1 MEQKRSVWA
10 VKIDERGRITVPK
23 DLLDLLGIT
32 SNDTLAFVREDEGP
46 IYVGK
51 AQFQV
56 EIPFTRKLGEGTRAL
71 QNQEKPKK
79 ASRRRQHDLGG

>member
-1 MEQKRSVWA
+1 MEQKKLVWA

-32 SNDTLAFVREDEGP
+32 ANDILAFVKEDDGP

-51 AQFQV
+51 GQFRI
-56 EIPFTRKLGEGTRAL
+56 EIPFAKKPEKKFKAE
-71 QNQEKPKK
+71 QDQEKPEKTSK
-79 ASRRRQHDLGG
+79 RR